1 MIVTAVIVLLV
12 ILVVANVG
20 LTFWDSSRSKCSEEY
35 FKSINKDKLNSSIN
49 GLGTMN
55 NYRRRPSKTQTP
67 ESYMS
72 VINNPTM
79 PTDELKLK
87 LEHAESVRNGQFNVE
102 QERSNKY
109 YIDSKNDRDAID
121 KALEQVYNIAPQ
133 SSDEA
138 KKTESKFGKAGAHS
152 AVFELELEGLRAG
165 IPAKN
170 RTTTNSLNTVSER
183 DGYTS
188 RK

>member
-1 MIVTAVIVLLV
+1 MIVSAVIVLLV
-12 ILVVANVG
+12 ILVVVNVG
-20 LTFWDSSRSKCSEEY
+20 LTFWDSTRCNCSEEY
-35 FKSINKDKLNSSIN
+35 FKSSNKLTSDIN
-49 GLGTMN
+49 GLGTVN
-55 NYRRRPSKTQTP
+55 NYRRRPNKQQTP

-72 VINNPTM
+72 AINNPTM

-109 YIDSKNDRDAID
+109 YIDSKTDRDAID
-121 KALEQVYNIAPQ
+121 KALEQVYNIVPQ
-133 SSDEA
+133 SDDGA

-170 RTTTNSLNTVSER
+170 RTTTNSLNNVSER